1 MASIT
6 SEQGIIRSE
15 VIVLKWQTIRFRGY
29 WIRYRLE
36 PQIIRVDNQG
46 IYHLGKVLFP
56 RPNRVSYEMALLL
69 KEKYERRYKRPLYI
83 KTSSIATEI
92 WGHTHLDI
100 YYRALLRLPIPT
112 RLRQR
117 YTNRLEST
125 KIIDIGVRAVDQNRI
140 VWDIGDYVGGW
151 FVFWLIRRRMR

>member
-1 MASIT
+1 MASIF
-6 SEQGIIRSE
+6 SEQGIICSE
-15 VIVLKWQTIRFRGY
+15 VIVLKWQTIRFRGH

-36 PQIIRVDNQG
+36 SQIIRLDNQG

-56 RPNRVSYEMALLL
+56 RPDRISYELARLL
-69 KEKYERRYKRPLYI
+69 KHKYERRYKRPLYI

-100 YYRALLRLPIPT
+100 FYRILLRLPLPH
-112 RLRQR
+112 RLRHR
-117 YTNRLEST
+117 YLNRLEST

-140 VWDIGDYVGGW
+140 VWDIGDFVGGW
-151 FVFWLIRRRMR
+151 LVFWLVRRHRR